1 MNSADTVK
9 ILPDPHRNETWY
21 EELREA
27 HIAVLRQL
35 DEDRDSLTTRDWM
48 IIGAKWMEAKLREKS
63 SANG

>member
-1 MNSADTVK
+1 MNTADTVK
-9 ILPDPHRNETWY
+9 ILPDPHRSEPWY

-48 IIGAKWMEAKLREKS
+48 IIGAKWMEAKLKKEGVK
-63 SANG
+63 